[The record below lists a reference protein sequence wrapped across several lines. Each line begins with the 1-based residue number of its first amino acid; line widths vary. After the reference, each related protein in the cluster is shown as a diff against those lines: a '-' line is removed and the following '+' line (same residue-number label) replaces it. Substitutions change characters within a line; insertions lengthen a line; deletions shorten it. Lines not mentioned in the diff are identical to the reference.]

1 MIIILLAMVI
11 PLLVVGAVFAM
22 LAKDS
27 GRRGQSGSP
36 GTASM
41 AKQGRATDPDD

>member
-1 MIIILLAMVI
+1 MIVIFLAMFL
-11 PLLVVGAVFAM
+11 PLLVLGAVFAM
-22 LAKDS
+22 LAKDD

-41 AKQGRATDPDD
+41 VKQGRAPDPKD